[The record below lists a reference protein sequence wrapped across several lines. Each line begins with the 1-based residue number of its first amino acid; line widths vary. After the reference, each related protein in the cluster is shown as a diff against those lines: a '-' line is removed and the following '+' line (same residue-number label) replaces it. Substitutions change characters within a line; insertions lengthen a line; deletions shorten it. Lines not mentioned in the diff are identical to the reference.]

1 MNCCDYNC
9 HQGRDCPAR
18 VAKIGQRLPGAELL
32 PPNPWRTRLRVMAG
46 WMLIVLAVVLVSCMW
61 IGLIAASAV
70 VAPNKRLIDC
80 GMASFHPDFTPAM
93 REACRK
99 RFKT

>member
-1 MNCCDYNC
+1 MNCCDYDCN
-9 HQGRDCPAR
+9 QGRGCPAR
-18 VAKIGQRLPGAELL
+18 VAKCKPVMQAAELL
-32 PPNPWRTRLRVMAG
+32 PPSDAPKYLKRMAKA
-46 WMLIVLAVVLVSCMW
+46 MLVVLAVVLVSCMW
-61 IGLIAASAV
+61 IGLIAASAAF
-70 VAPNKRLIDC
+70 APDRRVIDC